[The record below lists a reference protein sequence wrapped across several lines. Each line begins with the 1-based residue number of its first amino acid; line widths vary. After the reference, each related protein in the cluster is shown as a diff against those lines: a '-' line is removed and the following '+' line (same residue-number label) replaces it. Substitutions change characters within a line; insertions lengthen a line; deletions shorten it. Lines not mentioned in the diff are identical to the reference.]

1 MDQDPISQNQNQNQG
16 FWAKNRNYL
25 IVAGIIAAVAIV
37 YFTTRDNAPG
47 EQQIEEGQTNEQ
59 VSGENTNPSGQEDN
73 NQNQTSPASAI
84 AETAGN
90 VSATGKLRLS
100 DDVSKGNLLL
110 ESQGRKIYVS
120 TRRDFSSFLE
130 KEVTLDAQGDI
141 SSFAFLGFKE
151 ASVAP
156 ATPGPASADI
166 GTVSF
171 SGKLQGSDDETRG
184 NYLIIAD
191 STKAYLKSAHDY
203 AAWIG
208 SEVNLTANGTMQ
220 NFSGARLNKK

>member
-73 NQNQTSPASAI
+73 NQNQTPPAGVA

-90 VSATGKLRLS
+90 VSATRKLRPS
-100 DDVSKGNLLL
+100 DDLSK
-110 ESQGRKIYVS
+110 RKLI
-120 TRRDFSSFLE
+120 LPN
-130 KEVTLDAQGDI
+130 Q
-141 SSFAFLGFKE
+141 
-151 ASVAP
+151 
-156 ATPGPASADI
+156 TP
-166 GTVSF
+166 T
-171 SGKLQGSDDETRG
+171 
-184 NYLIIAD
+184 N
-191 STKAYLKSAHDY
+191 
-203 AAWIG
+203 
-208 SEVNLTANGTMQ
+208 
-220 NFSGARLNKK
+220 